1 MCLRVGKLCRG
12 IGTGWIDGQ
21 RPTVRG
27 SRRPRSRILR
37 FSHNNPMQR
46 YRLGAEWLE
55 SCAAE
60 KDLGVLVNSRLNVR
74 QQCAQV
80 AKKANGLLVVHGHVC
95 KLLPTVFYRL
105 GQWKCRDAQSEGAGG
120 AGSTAI
126 AGAAA
131 VTALCAF
138 ADVKGRPGEDFCVLQ
153 HSNRICVIT
162 LAEAHPLLQN
172 GKAIKSI
179 NYQISANCSRLQNKV
194 SGKSKRGAQFLTEFA
209 PLCRIS
215 SSDGEE
221 YTIYSCIRGRLIE
234 VNENIL
240 NNPAIL
246 QEKPS
251 TEGYIAVVLPKF
263 EESKSITQGLL
274 TQEEYEEVLLKRL
287 NSS

>member
-1 MCLRVGKLCRG
+1 
-12 IGTGWIDGQ
+12 
-21 RPTVRG
+21 
-27 SRRPRSRILR
+27 
-37 FSHNNPMQR
+37 
-46 YRLGAEWLE
+46 
-55 SCAAE
+55 AAM
-60 KDLGVLVNSRLNVR
+60 
-74 QQCAQV
+74 A
-80 AKKANGLLVVHGHVC
+80 A
-95 KLLPTVFYRL
+95 
-105 GQWKCRDAQSEGAGG
+105 AGG
-120 AGSTAI
+120 AERYFTRWYKP
-126 AGAAA
+126 
-131 VTALCAF
+131 
-138 ADVKGRPGEDFCVLQ
+138 DVKGRPCEDFCVLQ
-153 HSNRICVIT
+153 HSNRRVAGPGGNWGICVIT

-172 GKAIKSI
+172 GKTITSI

-194 SGKSKRGAQFLTEFA
+194 SGKSKRGAQFLTELA

-274 TQEEYEEVLLKRL
+274 TRKEYEEVLLKRL
-287 NSS
+287 NSSS